1 MTDTLLLSSLVFIT
15 LWVLSTL
22 GVWLSADGQPSFGGA
37 LWRGL
42 VALVWHTLRL
52 LFWILVGWFV
62 AAMFSRRS

>member
-1 MTDTLLLSSLVFIT
+1 MTDTLLLSSLAFSA
-15 LWVLSTL
+15 LWSLAAV
-22 GVWLSADGQPSFGGA
+22 GVWLSAGGQLSLGGA